1 MSASVR
7 TGARLAAVAALALTL
22 GGCALMGLLGG
33 GGKPPQLYRFGG
45 ADTAV
50 SGPVAAGALN
60 IYLSNLRMDPAAE
73 GDRLLALT
81 GTEASYIAQS
91 RWVAPAQDLMIA
103 AAERAFDRVGLRLVR
118 RGQPIGPDLSLTLEV
133 PTFEARYENGGDA
146 APVVV
151 VEMRAALVSGTAR
164 EVIGEYATTVRQPA
178 GANRVGAIVAAYD
191 QAVRQAL
198 DQTAGWAATAVRS
211 APARTPPARP

>member
-33 GGKPPQLYRFGG
+33 GGKPAQLYRFGG
-45 ADTAV
+45 SETAAT
-50 SGPVAAGALN
+50 GPVPADATN
-60 IYLSNLRMDPAAE
+60 IYLSSLRIDPGAE
-73 GDRLLALT
+73 GDRLLAIT
-81 GTEASYIAQS
+81 GAEASYIAET
-91 RWVAPAQDLMIA
+91 RWVAPANDLMIA

-133 PTFEARYENGGDA
+133 PTFEARYDNGADA

-151 VEMRAALVSGTAR
+151 VEMRAALVSGPSR
-164 EVIGEYATTVRQPA
+164 EVMGEYATTVRRPA
-178 GANRVGAIVAAYD
+178 GANRVGLIVEAYD

-198 DQTAGWAATAVRS
+198 HETAAWAATAVRN
-211 APARTPPARP
+211 APARS